1 MVHDSADDRIAMA
14 SFRYGVCAYSDRS
27 NPSSIDN
34 SNTGQWHKGSLSE
47 LIELLVRSD
56 EYFMSIDLIQMNC
69 INQTMIKSYYYIKGK
84 KNTGKTLFVNLMC
97 FVYKLQDENAGTA
110 HVLKPINYREF
121 DMHIFESELKQ
132 PVFAI
137 IVENNDSRGRENAI
151 QQMIKDW
158 KWKAPAPHFLFVM
171 DTVDPD
177 SMVNDWHDY
186 MMFDL
191 FVYNHNGTADKTM
204 TEAISLVNTRTNGSV
219 LHDIYRTFRDRNT
232 IRHEFEIEHY
242 NWALRYLRCLI
253 AETKGIAMDPNK
265 FKHVF
270 LDKKIQDRT
279 LDMTDEVEWRKE
291 SIEKMKKQLAEHDLV
306 IARMEKDLGIS
317 HTEEQKPEQPMQ
329 LERKEEHE
337 EEKKEEVTE
346 QKEEVVKQKEQP
358 EVINVQSQSQ
368 EKTAKE
374 KEESKP
380 KSSSTYK
387 SINVVRKVVK
397 NNSIP
402 KKQKQRLITEYYVK
416 RDNKVCRYKLKPLEF
431 KRATDRK

>member
-1 MVHDSADDRIAMA
+1 
-14 SFRYGVCAYSDRS
+14 
-27 NPSSIDN
+27 
-34 SNTGQWHKGSLSE
+34 
-47 LIELLVRSD
+47 
-56 EYFMSIDLIQMNC
+56 MNC

-84 KNTGKTLFVNLMC
+84 RNTGKTLFVNLMC
-97 FVYKLQDENAGTA
+97 FVYKLQDEDAGTV

-121 DMHIFESELKQ
+121 DMQMFESELKQ

-137 IVENNDSRGRENAI
+137 IVENDDSRGRENAI

-191 FVYNHNGTADKTM
+191 FEYNHNGTADKTM
-204 TEAISLVNTRTNGSV
+204 TEMISLVNARTNGSV
-219 LHDIYRTFRDRNT
+219 LHDIYRTFRDRNM
-232 IRHEFEIEHY
+232 IRHEFELGY
-242 NWALRYLRCLI
+242 CNWALRYLRCLI
-253 AETKGIAMDPNK
+253 AETKEIAMNPNK

-279 LDMTDEVEWRKE
+279 LDMTDKIEWRKE
-291 SIEKMKKQLAEHDLV
+291 NIEKMKKQLAEHDLV

-329 LERKEEHE
+329 LEHKEEHE
-337 EEKKEEVTE
+337 EHKEEKKEEVV
-346 QKEEVVKQKEQP
+346 QQKEQP

-368 EKTAKE
+368 EVENVKTAKE

-380 KSSSTYK
+380 KSPNTHK

-397 NNSIP
+397 NSSVP
-402 KKQKQRLITEYYVK
+402 KKQKQHLITEYYVK
-416 RDNKVCRYKLKPLEF
+416 RDNKVRRYRLKPLEF
-431 KRATDRK
+431 KRSTDHK